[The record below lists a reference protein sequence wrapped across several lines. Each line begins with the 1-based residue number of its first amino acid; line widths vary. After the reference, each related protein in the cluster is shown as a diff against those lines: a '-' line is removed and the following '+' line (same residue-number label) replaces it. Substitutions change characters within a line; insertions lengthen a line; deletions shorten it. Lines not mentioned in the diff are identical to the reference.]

1 MSESDEMQKMVSIA
15 AGVSIAIIVFLI
27 LLVGI
32 PSWMVVSGDNEI
44 SNNDYSSLKF
54 AASVYPEVKK
64 AAKERLADGKIT
76 ESEYDEIHEIIDE
89 VQARER
95 KKRMQELKNEL
106 MGLNEENKD
115 V

>member
-54 AASVYPEVKK
+54 AA
-64 AAKERLADGKIT
+64 
-76 ESEYDEIHEIIDE
+76 
-89 VQARER
+89 
-95 KKRMQELKNEL
+95 
-106 MGLNEENKD
+106 
-115 V
+115 